1 MKILKKN
8 ENSVLWLK
16 SNKKNIIKNIKLEA
30 EKFKINSDRI
40 IFVDKLE
47 SSADYLASYKLA
59 DLFLD
64 TFPYNAHVTG
74 CDALYSGLPILTLCV
89 ESFASR
95 VGASLLNTLNINEL
109 IAYSETEY
117 VSKAYNLSVNKKKIA
132 ELKQELLKPLNIL
145 KLFNSKLYVEKVETA
160 YIEIFE
166 RLKNKITPKNI
177 YIK

>member
-16 SNKKNIIKNIKLEA
+16 SNKSNVIKNIKSEA
-30 EKFKINSDRI
+30 DKLNINSDRI
-40 IFVDKLE
+40 IFANKIE
-47 SSADYLASYKLA
+47 SSAEYLASYKLA

-74 CDALYSGLPILTLCV
+74 CDALYSGLPILTLCG

-95 VGASLLNTLNINEL
+95 VGASLLNTLNMNEL

-117 VSKAYNLSVNKKKIA
+117 IKKAYDLSISKEKIA
-132 ELKQELLKPLNIL
+132 KLKKELLKPENIS
-145 KLFNSKLYVEKVETA
+145 KLFNSRLYVEKIETA

-166 RLKNKITPKNI
+166 KFKNKIPPRNI